1 MKKYIITAAVLISA
15 LSGALYAEETKPSE
29 SAAPKKRGR
38 PAHTFDFSSTGY
50 DGGESHLRA
59 ALDDRLFTVGDDL
72 PVYNTLKCDRL
83 TTDMDGV
90 PSRLYTVSDTV
101 MAMSD
106 DMLLFGMVSSPS
118 DKPFNSMDEVLLMG
132 AASKEVWKSGN
143 HSLSAAVFMSNT
155 KYWGYYIPIPFMA
168 YRYKDDSLT
177 ASFGV
182 PSMIFWK
189 IAKGLNFRFSYFPV
203 FNFETALQWSP
214 LPFITLGPELA
225 YIQNKYY
232 IAGRADK
239 EQNLYKRYLSIA
251 FGVQS
256 YINSFSGVYLKAGYI
271 PYNVYVTG
279 TSSMEMHGTRDAG
292 TELFVT
298 GGFRFFL
305 F

>member
-1 MKKYIITAAVLISA
+1 MKKTILTASVLIVSIY
-15 LSGALYAEETKPSE
+15 GALHAEEAKPDG
-29 SAAPKKRGR
+29 SADSKKRGR
-38 PAHTFDFSSTGY
+38 PAHTFDFSTTGY

-59 ALDDRLFTVGDDL
+59 ALDDRLFTVGGDL
-72 PVYNTLKCDRL
+72 PVYNTLKFDRL
-83 TTDMDGV
+83 TTDMEGI
-90 PSRLYTVSDTV
+90 PSRLYTASDTV

-106 DMLLFGMVSSPS
+106 DILLFGMVSSPS
-118 DKPFNSMDEVLLMG
+118 DKPFNSMDEVLMMG
-132 AASKEVWKSGN
+132 AASKRVWQNGS
-143 HSLSAAVFMSNT
+143 HSLSAAVFMSST
-155 KYWGYYIPIPFMA
+155 KYWGYYIPIPFMS
-168 YRYKDDSLT
+168 YRYKDESFT

-189 IAKGLNFRFSYFPV
+189 ISRSVSFSFTYFPV
-203 FNFETALQWSP
+203 FHFESALQWRP
-214 LPFITLGPELA
+214 LPFITIGPELA
-225 YIQNKYY
+225 CTQNKYY
-232 IAGRADK
+232 IADRADK

-256 YINSFSGVYLKAGYI
+256 YISSFSGVYLKAGYI

-292 TELFVT
+292 SEFFIT